1 MQLTSWRRYSI
12 ATLAHALL
20 TVLAAAGERAGLD
33 RPLKSNTSKKRSLSL
48 FQQEM
53 RWYEL
58 IPTMPQDRLGGA
70 GDDVSRDP
78 PGARDFQ

>member
-1 MQLTSWRRYSI
+1 M
-12 ATLAHALL
+12 
-20 TVLAAAGERAGLD
+20 LAAAGERAGLD

-58 IPTMPQDRLGGA
+58 IPTMPQDRLVVLVTTYHEILLEHA
-70 GDDVSRDP
+70 IFNDSR
-78 PGARDFQ
+78 RLI